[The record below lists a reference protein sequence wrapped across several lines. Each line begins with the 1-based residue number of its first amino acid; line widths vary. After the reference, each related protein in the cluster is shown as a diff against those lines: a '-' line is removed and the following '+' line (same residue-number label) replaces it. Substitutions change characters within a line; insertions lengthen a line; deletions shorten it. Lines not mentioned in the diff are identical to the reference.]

1 MIFSLASPFRS
12 EDYSY
17 VQTEPNNLK
26 KLKKDNLDFSLR
38 SPKKYNK
45 PMITCNKVKLDL
57 NHYRHIS
64 PISYKKNFYE
74 SKVCRNYNKSKVL
87 KSIFDDN
94 KNDKFYSKNIPVEK
108 ISFKSLYDCEL
119 FKSPKKG
126 INQKKIDLDYEL
138 KYKPV
143 NEINLT
149 SKNKIALKY
158 KELSSFLK

>member
-1 MIFSLASPFRS
+1 M
-12 EDYSY
+12 
-17 VQTEPNNLK
+17 K
-26 KLKKDNLDFSLR
+26 KETLDFSLR

-45 PMITCNKVKLDL
+45 PMITCNKLKIDL
-57 NHYRHIS
+57 NHYRHNS

-74 SKVCRNYNKSKVL
+74 SKACRNYNKSKVL

-94 KNDKFYSKNIPVEK
+94 KNNQFYSKNIQVDK
-108 ISFKSLYDCEL
+108 ISFKSLYESEL

-126 INQKKIDLDYEL
+126 ITQRKIDLDYEL
-138 KYKPV
+138 KYKPTSNV
-143 NEINLT
+143 NLS